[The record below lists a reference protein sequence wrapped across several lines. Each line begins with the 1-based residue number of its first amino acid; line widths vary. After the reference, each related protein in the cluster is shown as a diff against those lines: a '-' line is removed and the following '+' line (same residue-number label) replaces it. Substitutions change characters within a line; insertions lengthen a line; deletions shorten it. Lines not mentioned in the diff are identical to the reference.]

1 MSEKL
6 FGTDGVRGV
15 ANTELSPRLAF
26 SLGIA
31 AAKVLGQSHT
41 PTFVIGRDT
50 RISGTLLEAAL
61 SAGVC
66 SMGGHIVSPG
76 VIPTPAVASITRA
89 GGFDAGIVI
98 SASHNP
104 FADNG
109 IKFFGPDGYKLEDRI
124 EAEIEEIVPKA
135 DKLVGPSGSAVGHIR
150 RDPGLRNLY
159 AEHVKET
166 MGSVRLDGLKIILD
180 GANGANHLLAPRVIA
195 ELGADVSSINCAP
208 DGVNINL
215 SCGSLHPEEMIGRTL
230 AEGADIGMAFDG
242 DADRVIL
249 ADEKGRL
256 VDGDRVMLLVGRH
269 MHMRGELAGSAIVGT
284 IMSNMG
290 LEVALRETGIELLR
304 TAVGDR
310 YVSEIMRREGYVLG
324 GEKSGHLI
332 FGSLTTTGDGLLTA
346 LQVLKVMQET
356 GKPLSALADQMHEYP
371 QILLGVRVTDR
382 TAWQSD
388 ADIQK
393 AIAAAQDTLDGRGR
407 INVRASGTEKLIRVM
422 TEGPDADEIDTIAHE
437 IVGLIEKKFGTRAK

>member
-1 MSEKL
+1 MSDKL

-15 ANTELSPRLAF
+15 ANTELTPQLAF
-26 SLGIA
+26 SMGIA

-61 SAGVC
+61 SAGLC
-66 SMGGHIVSPG
+66 SMGGLVVSPG
-76 VIPTPAVASITRA
+76 VVPTPAVASITRT

-98 SASHNP
+98 SASHNS
-104 FADNG
+104 FQDNG
-109 IKFFGPDGYKLEDRI
+109 IKFFGPDGYKLDDGI
-124 EAEIEEIVPKA
+124 EAEIEAIVPTAETLK
-135 DKLVGPSGSAVGHIR
+135 GPSGAAVGHIR

-159 AEHVKET
+159 ADHVKET
-166 MGSVRLDGLKIILD
+166 MGTVRLDGLKIVLD
-180 GANGANHLLAPRVIA
+180 AANGANHLLAPRVVT
-195 ELGADVSSINCAP
+195 ELGADVSCINCAP

-215 SCGSLHPEEMIGRTL
+215 NCGSLHPEEMIARTI
-230 AEGADIGMAFDG
+230 ADGADIGIAFDG
-242 DADRVIL
+242 DADRVML
-249 ADEKGRL
+249 ADEKGRI

-269 MHMRGELAGSAIVGT
+269 MKMRGELSGDAVVGT

-290 LEVALRETGIELLR
+290 LEVALKESGIELLR

-356 GKPLSALADQMHEYP
+356 GKPLSMLADQMHEYP

-382 TAWQSD
+382 TAWQTD

-393 AIAAAQDTLDGRGR
+393 AIASAQDVLEGRGR

-422 TEGPDADEIDTIAHE
+422 TEGPDPDEIDAIANE
-437 IVGLIEKKFGTRAK
+437 IVGLIKTKYGTD

>member
-1 MSEKL
+1 MSDKL

-15 ANTELSPRLAF
+15 ANTELTPRLAF
-26 SLGIA
+26 ALGVA

-61 SAGVC
+61 SAGLC
-66 SMGGHIVSPG
+66 SMGGLVVSPG
-76 VIPTPAVASITRA
+76 VVPPPAVASITRE
-89 GGFDAGIVI
+89 GEFDAGIVV

-104 FADNG
+104 YPDNG
-109 IKFFGPDGYKLEDRI
+109 IKFFGPDGYKLDDSF
-124 EAEIEEIVPKA
+124 EAEIEALVPMA
-135 DKLVGPSGSAVGHIR
+135 DSLTGPAGAGVGHIR

-159 AEHVKET
+159 ADHIKET
-166 MGSVRLDGLKIILD
+166 MGSVSLVGLKIVMD
-180 GANGANHLLAPRVIA
+180 GANGANHLLAPRVVG
-195 ELGADVSSINCAP
+195 ELGAEVVAINCAP

-215 SCGSLHPEEMIGRTL
+215 NCGSLHPEEMIARTI
-230 AEGADIGMAFDG
+230 AEGADIGIAFDG
-242 DADRVIL
+242 AADRVIL
-249 ADEKGRL
+249 CDEKGRP

-269 MHMRGELAGSAIVGT
+269 LKLRGELSGDVVVGT

-290 LEVALRETGIELLR
+290 LEVALKESGIELLR

-332 FGSLTTTGDGLLTA
+332 FGHLTTTGDGLLTA
-346 LQVLKVMQET
+346 LQVLKVMRET
-356 GKPLSALADQMHEYP
+356 GKPLSVLADQMHEYP
-371 QILLGVRVTDR
+371 QVLLGVRVTDR

-388 ADIQK
+388 TDIQK
-393 AIAAAQDTLDGRGR
+393 AIADAQDALEGRGR

-422 TEGPDADEIDTIAHE
+422 TEGPDAEEIDVIAHE
-437 IVGLIEKKFGTRAK
+437 LVGLIKSKYGTD

>member
-1 MSEKL
+1 MSDKL

-15 ANTELSPRLAF
+15 ANTELTPRLAF
-26 SLGIA
+26 SMGVA

-41 PTFVIGRDT
+41 PMFVIGRDT

-61 SAGVC
+61 SAGLC
-66 SMGGHIVSPG
+66 SMGGLVVSPG
-76 VIPTPAVASITRA
+76 VVPTPAVASITRS

-104 FADNG
+104 FQDNG
-109 IKFFGPDGYKLEDRI
+109 IKFFGADGYKLDDKI
-124 EAEIEEIVPKA
+124 EAEIEAIVPIA
-135 DKLVGPSGSAVGHIR
+135 DTLTGPSGSGVGHIR

-159 AEHVKET
+159 ADHVKET
-166 MGSVRLDGLKIILD
+166 MGQIRLDGLKLVLD
-180 GANGANHLLAPRVIA
+180 GANGANHLLAPRVTS
-195 ELGADVSSINCAP
+195 ELGADVVTINCAP

-215 SCGSLHPEEMIGRTL
+215 DCGSLHPDEMISRTV
-230 AEGADIGMAFDG
+230 AEGANMGIAFDG
-242 DADRVIL
+242 DADRVML
-249 ADEKGRL
+249 ADEKGRI

-269 MHMRGELAGSAIVGT
+269 LKVRGELSGNAVVGT

-290 LEVALRETGIELLR
+290 LEVALKESGIDLLR

-356 GKPLSALADQMHEYP
+356 GKPLSVLADQMYEYP
-371 QILLGVRVTDR
+371 QVLLGVRVTDR
-382 TAWQSD
+382 TAWQND

-393 AIAAAQDTLDGRGR
+393 AIAHAQDTLEGRGR

-422 TEGPDADEIDTIAHE
+422 TEGPDADEIDAIAGE
-437 IVGLIEKKFGTRAK
+437 IVGLIKSKFGTE